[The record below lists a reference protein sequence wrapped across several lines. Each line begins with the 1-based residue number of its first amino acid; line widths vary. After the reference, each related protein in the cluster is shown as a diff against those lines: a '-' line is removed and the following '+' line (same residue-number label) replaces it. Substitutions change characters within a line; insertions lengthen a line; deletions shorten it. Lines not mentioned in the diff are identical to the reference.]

1 VEALYQDTLEKLNQQ
16 KEDMKNKH
24 DSMVELYLKQRYD
37 LQLLQ
42 REHDENDGTLTALR
56 EEKEELSAK
65 LRDFVHKR
73 RESREALVSNV
84 DRATTQRILPYR
96 KGCTIASKTAEMAS
110 YQLTEEQNMATVH
123 LHNLENHIV
132 KIRTKCKKLETE
144 DKAALLQCE
153 DEMLRMKDRIKLLQ
167 QVVAEAPHDFDQREE
182 LDRLVDRCSED
193 IECLQERVAQMQ
205 KNEMNSLQAN
215 SC

>member
-1 VEALYQDTLEKLNQQ
+1 MHALEDREVTLEEAITRYIDITRGAEKQFDGIIDSCNRDFCAVEALYQDTLEKLNQQ

-96 KGCTIASKTAEMAS
+96 KGCTMYSNQA
-110 YQLTEEQNMATVH
+110 
-123 LHNLENHIV
+123 LEIGL
-132 KIRTKCKKLETE
+132 I
-144 DKAALLQCE
+144 
-153 DEMLRMKDRIKLLQ
+153 
-167 QVVAEAPHDFDQREE
+167 
-182 LDRLVDRCSED
+182 
-193 IECLQERVAQMQ
+193 
-205 KNEMNSLQAN
+205 
-215 SC
+215 